1 MTPTPQ
7 PSQIPSQATNA
18 SISTPSYSSAAKKAV
33 SSPPVA
39 AGSSSQSS
47 IVAVGGPGP
56 VQPSHGKSSQNMPI
70 NGKHS
75 ISPAVPAVSAP
86 VIAYSSSITNGNPN
100 HNRKPSVT
108 IVANGRHSMNGGPVG
123 GSSGKIQFGSIT
135 DSPASSHIVPQIH
148 QHTSPAASSIVNPR
162 ISDPS
167 HSPIPIPQPSASG
180 GRPQVVG
187 PGNGVNFG
195 SFGGDSDRHNQQSSG
210 PQPSQVPGVQHIR
223 HDSTQSGQ
231 SDLSNQQGRGA
242 YSHQGGRGRGG
253 FQNQYQQHQMGN
265 FPQMNNSFRNTQ
277 NQGRGGIPPFQSQ
290 GRPPYSSSPHQ
301 ASRSPALPTSLPGT
315 PNMNSSIPIPNQP
328 PYPNHFFTSH
338 IAGPQFGYSPQFD
351 ARGLPIQPTA
361 YLYPHLPNMP
371 NMAYIAAPPQSPQ
384 TAFQQ
389 THYTPG
395 QYAPQAQQMS
405 RNSSQISDQQQT
417 PNMVQPRTP
426 SLTSIVIPLTPKP
439 TASNTVPFKRPT
451 RKNAAIVIKRPDGE
465 AVDVGSFKTPSSPAP
480 NTRAR
485 TPPIIASNP
494 ILPPKPTTPLQTSH
508 GSDSPGIKT
517 SAQIKQEIKEK
528 VMKAAAEDLSN
539 VVKNFETSQELVSKI
554 KEENI
559 DKINN
564 NINEIKQNEEKKSTS
579 SNGENDNVE
588 ENDDLERQIAEI
600 EAAELERA
608 KKEAEIVQKRHAQR
622 EMERIKQEK
631 LSESLQRE
639 QDQKLREQEKEMER
653 LEDEKEKKRAQLEKK
668 NSGTDQPMSVND
680 LIKATSKK
688 EDSQPISAQ
697 DSQIPK
703 LMTPKI
709 GVDASASLTSNEIM
723 GPPPRVN
730 TADKRMN
737 KPVALNL
744 KPTNTKAVEP
754 PQPSAA
760 LMSLQSARFLTVLDP
775 MIYPPSI
782 ASPNPALNQA
792 VKDKGRSFKYD
803 KEFLLQFQKVFI
815 EKPSMEFESQIK
827 ALIGEPDTGSTR
839 SGSTRASDNLN
850 MRSNSNRNSTQG
862 GFNGAFSAFGSGK
875 ALTSGSSDQRYSIA
889 GLPMT
894 RTPINPI
901 ANFVRTRNTGLP
913 AGNQMSRNPS
923 NSGMPHSP
931 RQQSRRGNASN
942 KGYNSSNAKQ
952 DAQAAKTMP
961 LTAGIDV
968 RPIQVSATGWK
979 PRSVG
984 TSQSGPVPGASDHM
998 DPDMVQRKVKAALNK
1013 MTPEKFD
1020 KIADQ
1025 IFTIASQSKDEA
1037 DGRTLRQVIQLT
1049 FEKATDEAHWASMY
1063 AKFCKRML
1071 ETMSS
1076 EIKDE
1081 TILDKNGEVVSGGN
1095 LFRKYLLNRCQ
1106 EEFERGWK
1114 IDLPEKPEGQRG
1126 EEKTEEAA
1134 LLSDEYY
1141 IAAAAKR
1148 RGLGLVQFIG
1158 ELYKLG
1164 MLTERIM
1171 HECVKKLVDYTGVP
1185 DEAEVES
1192 LTKLLKTIG
1201 SNLDNSD
1208 KGRQFMDAYFE
1219 RIRNMITTP
1228 KLPSRLRFMLMDI
1241 NDLRRAGWA
1250 SKESNKGPKTLDE
1263 VRIEAEHAAAQK
1275 AMESA
1280 RNSQRGGGGGSGNRM
1295 SMGRGDSRSFS
1306 NQYSIPPMSDTQR
1319 NIVPIDDIK
1328 KLSIK
1333 NNNSRSSDS
1342 NRQLVPSSMFS
1353 KSSSGRKLGTSSLI
1367 NRLGDDS
1374 GASSRSGT
1382 PPHLK
1387 EKESTSSSNTYSL
1400 LAGLTSNETENP
1412 ASPPSKS
1419 ASPALSKAT
1428 PVSTEKSDK

>member
-7 PSQIPSQATNA
+7 PSQIPSQATSA

-33 SSPPVA
+33 SSPTVA

-47 IVAVGGPGP
+47 IVAVGSSGS
-56 VQPSHGKSSQNMPI
+56 VQPSHGKSSPVLPI

-86 VIAYSSSITNGNPN
+86 VIAYSSSVINGASN
-100 HNRKPSVT
+100 HNRKSSVT

-135 DSPASSHIVPQIH
+135 DSPASSHITPQIY
-148 QHTSPAASSIVNPR
+148 QHSGTPPGSILNPR
-162 ISDPS
+162 VSDPS
-167 HSPIPIPQPSASG
+167 HSPTPIPQPSASG

-195 SFGGDSDRHNQQSSG
+195 SFGGDSDRHIRQVSG
-210 PQPSQVPGVQHIR
+210 PQHPQVPGVQHVR
-223 HDSTQSGQ
+223 HDSTQPGQ

-242 YSHQGGRGRGG
+242 YPHQGGRGRGG
-253 FQNQYQQHQMGN
+253 FQNQFQQHQMNN

-301 ASRSPALPTSLPGT
+301 PSRSPALPTSLPGT
-315 PNMNSSIPIPNQP
+315 PSMNPSMPIPNQQQ
-328 PYPNHFFTSH
+328 YANHFFSPH
-338 IAGPQFGYSPQFD
+338 MAGPQYGYPPQFD
-351 ARGLPIQPTA
+351 ARALPLQATG
-361 YLYPHLPNMP
+361 YLYPQITCLS
-371 NMAYIAAPPQSPQ
+371 NMAFVSAPPQSPQ

-405 RNSSQISDQQQT
+405 RNSSQISDHQQT
-417 PNMVQPRTP
+417 SNLGQPRTP
-426 SLTSIVIPLTPKP
+426 SITSIVLPLTPKP
-439 TASNTVPFKRPT
+439 SVSNTVSFTRPT

-465 AVDVGSFKTPSSPAP
+465 AVDVGSFKAPSSPAP
-480 NTRAR
+480 NARPR
-485 TPPIIASNP
+485 TPPIISSNP
-494 ILPPKPTTPLQTSH
+494 TIPPKPSTPIQATHTS
-508 GSDSPGIKT
+508 GSPGIKT
-517 SAQIKQEIKEK
+517 SDQIKQEMKEK
-528 VMKAAAEDLSN
+528 VMKAAAEDHLTSAKPINPIKDSEAKIDEEKSN
-539 VVKNFETSQELVSKI
+539 N
-554 KEENI
+554 
-559 DKINN
+559 KINN
-564 NINEIKQNEEKKSTS
+564 NETEQSEEVKITTNTAKDLEEEK
-579 SNGENDNVE
+579 NDE
-588 ENDDLERQIAEI
+588 IERQIAEI

-608 KKEAEIVQKRHAQR
+608 KKEAEILKKRDAQR
-622 EMERIKQEK
+622 LLEKARQEK
-631 LSESLQRE
+631 LSETTRKE
-639 QDQKLREQEKEMER
+639 QDRILREKELEMER
-653 LEDEKEKKRAQLEKK
+653 LEDEKEKIRAQAERK
-668 NSGTDQPMSVND
+668 NGRGEQAKSVKD
-680 LIKATSKK
+680 LLNETSKK
-688 EDSQPISAQ
+688 EEMPSHTAENN
-697 DSQIPK
+697 QIPK
-703 LMTPKI
+703 LMTPSV
-709 GVDASASLTSNEIM
+709 GVETGASSTLDEVM
-723 GPPPRVN
+723 GPPQKIN
-730 TADKRMN
+730 SADKRMN
-737 KPVALNL
+737 KPVALDL
-744 KPTNTKAVEP
+744 KQSNGKPIEP

-760 LMSLQSARFLTVLDP
+760 LRSLKSARFLTVLDP

-782 ASPNPALNQA
+782 SSPNPALNQA

-827 ALIGEPDTGSTR
+827 ALIGEPETGSTR
-839 SGSTRASDNLN
+839 SGSTRTSENTTS
-850 MRSNSNRNSTQG
+850 RSNSSRNSTQA
-862 GFNGAFSAFGSGK
+862 GFTTGAFASFGSGK
-875 ALTSGSSDQRYSIA
+875 SLTSGSSANQRYS
-889 GLPMT
+889 LPALSMA
-894 RTPINPI
+894 RTPINPMV
-901 ANFVRTRNTGLP
+901 NFIHPRNNGPP
-913 AGNQMSRNPS
+913 AGNPMSRNPS

-942 KGYNSSNAKQ
+942 KGFNPSNAKQ
-952 DAQAAKTMP
+952 EAQAAKTMP
-961 LTAGIDV
+961 LTAGLDV

-979 PRSVG
+979 PRSIG
-984 TSQSGPVPGASDHM
+984 NSQSGPVPGASNHM

-1020 KIADQ
+1020 KISDQ
-1025 IFTIASQSKDEA
+1025 IFAIAAQSKFEA

-1076 EIKDE
+1076 DIKDE

-1114 IDLPEKPEGQRG
+1114 IDLPEKPEDERA

-1171 HECVKKLVDYTGVP
+1171 HQCVMKLVDYKGVP

-1192 LTKLLKTIG
+1192 LIKLLKTIG
-1201 SNLDNSD
+1201 ANLEASER
-1208 KGRQFMDAYFE
+1208 GRQVMDAYFD
-1219 RIRNMITTP
+1219 RIKSMI
-1228 KLPSRLRFMLMDI
+1228 KSESLPSRLRFMLMDI
-1241 NDLRRAGWA
+1241 VDLRLAHWA
-1250 SKESNKGPKTLDE
+1250 SKELNKGPKTLDE
-1263 VRIEAEHAAAQK
+1263 VRIEAEAAAAQK
-1275 AMESA
+1275 AAESA
-1280 RNSQRGGGGGSGNRM
+1280 RNSQRGGGGGGNRM
-1295 SMGRGDSRSFS
+1295 SMGRGDSRNFS
-1306 NQYSIPPMSDTQR
+1306 NQYGNQQMSDSQR
-1319 NIVPIDDIK
+1319 NIVPIDEIR
-1328 KLSIK
+1328 KLSTK
-1333 NNNSRSSDS
+1333 TNNPRSS
-1342 NRQLVPSSMFS
+1342 NQTFAPSTLFS
-1353 KSSSGRKLGTSSLI
+1353 RTNSGRKMGASGAI
-1367 NRLGDDS
+1367 NRLGEDS
-1374 GASSRSGT
+1374 GISSRSGT
-1382 PPHLK
+1382 PPQMK
-1387 EKESTSSSNTYSL
+1387 ERESTTSVNAFSL
-1400 LAGLTSNETENP
+1400 LAVLGSSETENP
-1412 ASPPSKS
+1412 TSPPSIS
-1419 ASPALSKAT
+1419 ASPALSKST

>member
-47 IVAVGGPGP
+47 IVAVGGPGS
-56 VQPSHGKSSQNMPI
+56 VQPTHGKSSPILPI

-86 VIAYSSSITNGNPN
+86 VIAYSSSITNGTPN
-100 HNRKPSVT
+100 HNRKSSFT
-108 IVANGRHSMNGGPVG
+108 IVPNGRQSMNGGPVG

-135 DSPASSHIVPQIH
+135 DSPASSHAVPQVY
-148 QHTSPAASSIVNPR
+148 QNTGPAPGSIVNPR

-167 HSPIPIPQPSASG
+167 HSPTPIPQPSASG

-195 SFGGDSDRHNQQSSG
+195 SFGGDSDRHNRQVSG
-210 PQPSQVPGVQHIR
+210 PQPPQVPGVQHVR
-223 HDSTQSGQ
+223 HESTQSGQ
-231 SDLSNQQGRGA
+231 SDISNQQSRGA

-277 NQGRGGIPPFQSQ
+277 NQGRGSIPPFQSQ

-315 PNMNSSIPIPNQP
+315 PNMNPSIPIPNQQQ
-328 PYPNHFFTSH
+328 YSNHFFPSH
-338 IAGPQFGYSPQFD
+338 LAG
-351 ARGLPIQPTA
+351 
-361 YLYPHLPNMP
+361 
-371 NMAYIAAPPQSPQ
+371 PQSPQ
-384 TAFQQ
+384 NAFQQ

-405 RNSSQISDQQQT
+405 RNSSQISDQQQA

-426 SLTSIVIPLTPKP
+426 SLTSIVIPITPKP
-439 TASNTVPFKRPT
+439 NTSNAVPFKRPT

-494 ILPPKPTTPLQTSH
+494 TLPPKPSTPLQTSH
-508 GSDSPGIKT
+508 SSGSPGIKN
-517 SAQIKQEIKEK
+517 EIKEK
-528 VMKAAAEDLSN
+528 VMKAAAEDQQN
-539 VVKNFETSQELVSKI
+539 IVKTFDSSQEPSSTVNGEKG
-554 KEENI
+554 
-559 DKINN
+559 DKI
-564 NINEIKQNEEKKSTS
+564 INDISEAKKIEESKNTP
-579 SNGENDNVE
+579 SNCANDNLE
-588 ENDDLERQIAEI
+588 EIDDFERQIAEI
-600 EAAELERA
+600 EAAELERE
-608 KKEAEIVQKRHAQR
+608 KKEAEIIQKRDAQR
-622 EMERIKQEK
+622 ELDKINKEK
-631 LSESLQRE
+631 LNETKQRE

-653 LEDEKEKKRAQLEKK
+653 LEDEKEKKRAQLEQK
-668 NSGTDQPMSVND
+668 NSGINQPKSVKD
-680 LIKATSKK
+680 LLKETSKK
-688 EDSQPISAQ
+688 IDSLPSITQNN
-697 DSQIPK
+697 QIPK
-703 LMTPKI
+703 LMTPKL
-709 GVDASASLTSNEIM
+709 GVDASASLASDEVM

-730 TADKRMN
+730 SAEKRMN

-744 KPTNTKAVEP
+744 APINGKPIEP

-760 LMSLQSARFLTVLDP
+760 LKSLKSARFLTVLDP
-775 MIYPPSI
+775 TIYPESI
-782 ASPNPALNQA
+782 NSPNPALNQA

-803 KEFLLQFQKVFI
+803 KEFLLQFQKVFV

-839 SGSTRASDNLN
+839 SGSTRTSDNMN
-850 MRSNSNRNSTQG
+850 TRSNSNRNSTQG
-862 GFNGAFSAFGSGK
+862 GFNGAFASFGSGK
-875 ALTSGSSDQRYSIA
+875 TLASGVSPDQRYSIP
-889 GLPMT
+889 GISMT
-894 RTPINPI
+894 RNTI
-901 ANFVRTRNTGLP
+901 ANFVRSRNTGLP
-913 AGNQMSRNPS
+913 PANQMSRNPS
-923 NSGMPHSP
+923 NSSMPHSP

-952 DAQAAKTMP
+952 EAQAAKTMP

-979 PRSVG
+979 PRSIG
-984 TSQSGPVPGASDHM
+984 TSQSGPVPGASNHM

-1025 IFTIASQSKDEA
+1025 IFAIASQSKDEA

-1114 IDLPEKPEGQRG
+1114 IDLPDKPEGQRG
-1126 EEKTEEAA
+1126 EEKTEEAV

-1171 HECVKKLVDYTGVP
+1171 HQCVKKLVDYTGVP

-1201 SNLDNSD
+1201 LNLDDSD

-1219 RIRNMITTP
+1219 RIRNMINTP
-1228 KLPSRLRFMLMDI
+1228 NLPSRLRFMLMDI
-1241 NDLRRAGWA
+1241 VDLRKANWA
-1250 SKESNKGPKTLDE
+1250 SKELNKGPKTLDE
-1263 VRIEAEHAAAQK
+1263 VRIEAEAAAAQK
-1275 AMESA
+1275 AIESA
-1280 RNSQRGGGGGSGNRM
+1280 RNSQRGGGGGGGNRM

-1306 NQYSIPPMSDTQR
+1306 NQYGNPPIPDTQR
-1319 NIVPIDDIK
+1319 NISMDELK
-1328 KLSIK
+1328 KLAFVK
-1333 NNNSRSSDS
+1333 GNSSRPS
-1342 NRQLVPSSMFS
+1342 NSNMSFGPSSMFS
-1353 KSSSGRKLGTSSLI
+1353 RSSSGRKAGNSGLI
-1367 NRLGDDS
+1367 NRLGDES
-1374 GASSRSGT
+1374 GVSSRSGT
-1382 PPHLK
+1382 PPHIK
-1387 EKESTSSSNTYSL
+1387 EKESTTSSNTYSL